1 MYVTLFLYEIIQKFH
16 FGNFLPLKPRFLLL
30 LLPPPSPEKK
40 KIPSYKSK
48 IKDQNV
54 RKKHPSVA
62 ALQEERKQTLSKA
75 SNIEAFP
82 FSFPPVKTVD
92 YRLSTCLFTRP
103 SECRFSDDSSEIN
116 FSKSKRKDSRT
127 GEYDWKGRNT
137 GKEGVSCNS
146 SVFSSAKP
154 NKLTSWHWSS
164 PNSCIQV

>member
-1 MYVTLFLYEIIQKFH
+1 MLPYFSTRLFR
-16 FGNFLPLKPRFLLL
+16 NFTSGISFPLNLASSSSSFPLPPLKKRKFPVINR
-30 LLPPPSPEKK
+30 
-40 KIPSYKSK
+40 KSR
-48 IKDQNV
+48 IKMLERN
-54 RKKHPSVA
+54 PSVA

-75 SNIEAFP
+75 SNIEPFP
-82 FSFPPVKTVD
+82 FSFPSVKTVD

-154 NKLTSWHWSS
+154 NKLTS
-164 PNSCIQV
+164 